1 MYDLLEQKF
10 FVREIKFASAY
21 YLRTGKALNNSK
33 TPIFQRKHSLPA
45 WLSSAVIITAPVSND
60 GGHSILF
67 ARKTLRMIM
76 PMFNPLFNRSPDD
89 CPSHLTATHIF
100 QQFSA
105 MLDYGQSTEEA
116 TNKRR
121 LIKGSDLLVA
131 LDRNC
136 IPSAPFVPEIA
147 LRKSG
152 AVGS

>member
-10 FVREIKFASAY
+10 FVRETKFASAY

-60 GGHSILF
+60 GSHSILF

-76 PMFNPLFNRSPDD
+76 PMFSPLFNRSPDD

-105 MLDYGQSTEEA
+105 MLDYGQSTKEA

-121 LIKGSDLLVA
+121 LIKSSDLLVA

>member
-1 MYDLLEQKF
+1 
-10 FVREIKFASAY
+10 
-21 YLRTGKALNNSK
+21 
-33 TPIFQRKHSLPA
+33 
-45 WLSSAVIITAPVSND
+45 
-60 GGHSILF
+60 
-67 ARKTLRMIM
+67 M
-76 PMFNPLFNRSPDD
+76 PMFSPLFNRSPDD
-89 CPSHLTATHIF
+89 CPSHLTTTHIF

-105 MLDYGQSTEEA
+105 MLDYGQSTKEA